1 MASTAR
7 WPIALRRVPAACA
20 WGGCGQAAGVDVLVT
35 VHGEP
40 PRLAVRVGGFCVG
53 HAVIV
58 GIETQA
64 HHGGELWYTAPLDA
78 ARCDL
83 ARSN

>member
-7 WPIALRRVPAACA
+7 WPIAMRRSPAECA
-20 WGGCGQAAGVDVLVT
+20 WPGCGQPARVEVLAT
-35 VHGEP
+35 VPGEP
-40 PRLAVRVGGFCVG
+40 PRLAVRIGGYCVG

-58 GIETQA
+58 GIDAQA
-64 HHGGELWYTAPLDA
+64 RHGGELWYTAPLDA

-83 ARSN
+83 ALN

>member
-1 MASTAR
+1 
-7 WPIALRRVPAACA
+7 
-20 WGGCGQAAGVDVLVT
+20 VLVT
-35 VHGEP
+35 VPGEP

-58 GIETQA
+58 GIDAQA
-64 HHGGELWYTAPLDA
+64 RHGGELWYAAALDVV
-78 ARCDL
+78 RRDP

>member
-7 WPIALRRVPAACA
+7 WLAAMRRVPAACA
-20 WGGCGQAAGVDVLVT
+20 WGGCGRPAGVDVLVT
-35 VHGEP
+35 VPGEP
-40 PRLAVRVGGFCVG
+40 PRLAVRLGGYCVG

-58 GIETQA
+58 GIDAQA
-64 HHGGELWYTAPLDA
+64 RHGGELWYAAPLDA
-78 ARCDL
+78 VRCDP

>member
-1 MASTAR
+1 MATTAR
-7 WPIALRRVPAACA
+7 WQATLWRAPARCA
-20 WGGCGQAAGVDVLVT
+20 WSGCGQAAGVDVLVT
-35 VHGEP
+35 VPGEP
-40 PRLAVRVGGFCVG
+40 PPLAVRIGGYCVG

-58 GIETQA
+58 GIDTQA
-64 HHGGELWYTAPLDA
+64 RHGGELWYAARLDA